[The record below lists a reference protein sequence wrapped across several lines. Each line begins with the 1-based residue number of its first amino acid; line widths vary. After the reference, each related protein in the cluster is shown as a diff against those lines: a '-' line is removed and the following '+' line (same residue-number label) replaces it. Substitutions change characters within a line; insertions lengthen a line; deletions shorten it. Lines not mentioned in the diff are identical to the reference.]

1 MKLLLDQNL
10 SHRLL
15 HALNRLYPGSTHVRL
30 VGLEEASDAEIWDY
44 AKTHDFVIV
53 SQDADFQELAQ
64 LQGSPP
70 KVIWLQSAN
79 TSTDAMR
86 SLLVAERR
94 KIEQFVQDPEP
105 SCLVLAAADRPGTQ

>member
-15 HALNRLYPGSTHVRL
+15 RALNKFYPGSTHVRL
-30 VGLEEASDAEIWDY
+30 IGLEKARDADIWDY
-44 AKTHDFVIV
+44 AKTHGFIIV

-64 LQGSPP
+64 LHGSPP

-79 TSTDAMR
+79 TSTEAMR
-86 SLLVAERR
+86 ALLMAEHRR
-94 KIEQFVQDPEP
+94 IEQFLQDREP
-105 SCLVLAAADRPGTQ
+105 SCLVLAAADRP